1 LDSGSEI
8 NVICKNVA
16 LENGLAIESLFW
28 NMHNTK
34 LITVNSTI
42 ESFLGTIVMTVIIGA
57 VLIKTAFLV
66 IRILLFPIILRE
78 PYSTYIWL
86 ATQRTPSR
94 QISYIITFENRALQV
109 QFLAGK
115 GFIEAPTPLQRFL
128 QTKPAGNN

>member
-1 LDSGSEI
+1 MDSGSEI

-94 QISYIITFENRALQV
+94 QISCIITSKDKALQV
-109 QFLAGK
+109 QFLAEK
-115 GFIEAPTPLQRFL
+115 DFIEMLTLLQRFL
-128 QTKPAGNN
+128 QTELAGND